1 MVKPNYTIPMKK
13 ILILLFFCFHVVV
26 FAQHKQPNIIFILSD
41 DHAYQAI
48 GAYGNKLIS
57 TPNIDRLAKSG
68 ALFNNAI
75 VSNAICGPS
84 RAAFITGQ
92 YSHKNGYKV
101 NDGVLDTNQRFL
113 PEILSQNGY
122 QTAWIGKWHLGSLP
136 KGFDYWNVMP
146 VQGHYFNPDFI
157 NQKNDTLLYHGYVTE
172 VITELTKK
180 YLKDRNP
187 DKPFFLVVG
196 EKATH
201 REWLPD
207 LQDLGAYDSVK
218 FPLPATFYDDYKGRT
233 AAAKQLMSVGDVLTL
248 KTDLKINQPFGEKPK
263 VNNQPAKPAVK
274 GKEIEESMMRYYQ
287 QGEYARMD
295 SVQSKAYRNYYG
307 QLAKE
312 FAQLNLTGNALKE
325 WKFQRY
331 MKDYYATAK
340 SLDRNIGEILDYLDK
355 NGLSENTI
363 VIYASDQGFY
373 LGEHGWFDKR
383 FIYEESLRTPFII
396 RMPQLPA
403 LKDKKVNQ
411 IISNVDWA
419 PTILDFSGIAKPD
432 FMQGKSFLPVLKNPQ
447 IKNWSKDGAYYH
459 YYEYPGP
466 HYVSPHFGI
475 RTDDYVLVRFYKGTE
490 AWELYDLKKDPS
502 ELNNIVDDKH
512 YNTIKNE
519 LKKKLNKLIVA
530 YDDQEALKVFNQ
542 AL

>member
-1 MVKPNYTIPMKK
+1 MKRYYFFFIFCLYT
-13 ILILLFFCFHVVV
+13 VAS
-26 FAQHKQPNIIFILSD
+26 FAQSKRPNIIFILSD

-48 GAYGNKLIS
+48 SAYGNKLIS
-57 TPNIDRLAKSG
+57 TPNIDRIAKSG

-75 VSNAICGPS
+75 VANSICGPS
-84 RAAFITGQ
+84 RACLLTGQ

-113 PEILSQNGY
+113 PQVLSESGY

-136 KGFDYWNVMP
+136 HGFDYWNVMP

-157 NQKNDTLLYHGYVTE
+157 NQKNDTVLFHGYVSD
-172 VITELTKK
+172 VITQLTKS
-180 YLKDRNP
+180 YLDKRDTN
-187 DKPFFLVVG
+187 KPFFLVVG

-207 LQDLGAYDSVK
+207 LRDLGAYDALK
-218 FPLPATFYDDYKGRT
+218 FPLPGTFYDDFKGRS
-233 AAAKQLMSVGDVLTL
+233 AAAKQLMGIGEVMTL
-248 KTDLKINQPFGEKPK
+248 KTDLKIKQPFGEKSSQ
-263 VNNQPAKPAVK
+263 NNRTQQKAVK
-274 GKEIEESMMRYYQ
+274 GKEIEESIVRYYQ

-295 SVQSKAYRNYYG
+295 SIQSSAYRSYYG
-307 QLAKE
+307 KITDE
-312 FAQLNLTGNALKE
+312 FEKLNLSGTALKE

-340 SLDRNIGEILDYLDK
+340 SLDRNIGEILDYLDQ
-355 NGLSENTI
+355 NHLAENTI

-383 FIYEESLRTPFII
+383 FMYEESLKTPFMIS
-396 RMPQLPA
+396 MPQLPQ
-403 LKDKKVNQ
+403 LKDKKLNQ

-419 PTILDFSGIAKPD
+419 PTILDLAGISKPD
-432 FMQGKSFLPVLKNPQ
+432 FMQGESFLPVLKNPK
-447 IKNWSKDGAYYH
+447 IENWKKEGGYYH

-466 HYVSPHFGI
+466 HHVSPHFGI
-475 RTDDYVLVRFYKGTE
+475 RTDDYVLIRFYKGVE
-490 AWELYDLKKDPS
+490 AWELYDLKRDPK
-502 ELNNIVDDKH
+502 ELDNLIDKKK
-512 YNTIKNE
+512 YSTVKEE
-519 LKKKLNKLIVA
+519 LKQKLKTLILTNE
-530 YDDQEALKVFNQ
+530 DNEALEVFNQ

>member
-1 MVKPNYTIPMKK
+1 MKNFF
-13 ILILLFFCFHVVV
+13 LFLFLCFQATV
-26 FAQHKQPNIIFILSD
+26 FAQNKRPNIIFILSD

-48 GAYGNKLIS
+48 SAYGNKLIH
-57 TPNIDRLAKSG
+57 TPNIDKLAKSG
-68 ALFNNAI
+68 TLFNNAI

-113 PEILSQNGY
+113 PQILNENGY

-136 KGFDYWNVMP
+136 QGFDYWNVMP

-172 VITELTKK
+172 VITELTKN
-180 YLKDRNP
+180 YLNKRNP

-207 LQDLGAYDSVK
+207 LQDLGAYDSIK

-233 AAAKQLMSVGDVLTL
+233 AASKQLMSIGEAMTI
-248 KTDLKINQPFGEKPK
+248 KTDLKINQPFGEK
-263 VNNQPAKPAVK
+263 VNVGKATKPAVK

-287 QGEYARMD
+287 QGEYSRMD
-295 SVQSKAYRNYYG
+295 SLQSKAYRAYYG
-307 QLAKE
+307 QLSKA
-312 FAQLNLTGNALKE
+312 FQQLYLTGNALKE

-340 SLDRNIGEILDYLDK
+340 SLDRNIGEILDYLDR

-396 RMPQLPA
+396 RVPGLSAM
-403 LKDKKVNQ
+403 KDKKLDQ

-419 PTILDFSGIAKPD
+419 PTILDFAGISKPG
-432 FMQGKSFLPVLKNPQ
+432 FMQGRSFLPVLENPK
-447 IKNWSKDGAYYH
+447 IKNWKKEGAYYH

-475 RTDDYVLVRFYKGTE
+475 RTDGYVLARFYKGTE
-490 AWELYDLKKDPS
+490 AWEMYDLKKDPK
-502 ELNNIVDDKH
+502 ELKNIIEDKN
-512 YNTIKNE
+512 YFVIKNE
-519 LKKKLNKLIVA
+519 LKKKLKALIIA
-530 YDDQEALKVFNQ
+530 YDDKEALKVFNQ
-542 AL
+542 NL